1 MKSVKQTQNL
11 DNFITSLDN
20 IKKLIL
26 FILNEMSTS
35 IDLN

>member
-1 MKSVKQTQNL
+1 MKSIKQTQNL

>member
-26 FILNEMSTS
+26 FILSEMSTS

>member
-35 IDLN
+35 TDLN